1 MEQQHWITLV
11 SRLGRRGAGLYRASP
26 ATGGGST
33 ALTASGQSCTRV
45 AGRTAGQRPGT
56 QSFRSPG
63 TAPAHHHSD
72 PTEMTKPVILGN
84 CQLQILNTIS
94 SKKLMDGYIFQ
105 T

>member
-1 MEQQHWITLV
+1 M
-11 SRLGRRGAGLYRASP
+11 
-26 ATGGGST
+26 
-33 ALTASGQSCTRV
+33 

-84 CQLQILNTIS
+84 CQLHIL
-94 SKKLMDGYIFQ
+94 KLCRSGYPLRNKNSLFRSLPKFYLIHRKNLQFLEKPGYFLHDLASWYLNRI
-105 T
+105 